1 MKKRKI
7 QPILGTIFQ
16 KIAPRIGAKVVME
29 PNWKIV
35 GQVTFRNGKRRYF
48 RYSSSDLNPL
58 GASSIAQDK
67 DYANFFMKRMGY
79 PTIRGEAFLSDDW
92 AKMIGSPRN
101 KQAAFRFARKLG
113 FPLIIKP
120 NSGSQGGNVQL
131 VHSKKEFFKG
141 LKAIFRRDRVAL
153 VQKQVIGRDYRIV
166 VLDNEV
172 ISAYERIP
180 LNVIGDGRSSILSL
194 LKGKQREFVASSRD
208 TQLRL
213 DDPRI
218 RLKLRHQG
226 LSMHS
231 VLKKGEKIF
240 LLDNANLSTGG
251 DAVEVKKLHPEF
263 KKFAI
268 RLTKDMGLRIC
279 GVDLMVDGTLE
290 EKPKKFWVLEVNAA
304 PGLDHY
310 ARSGK
315 AQERIVEG
323 MYLKVLKSLQK

>member
-1 MKKRKI
+1 
-7 QPILGTIFQ
+7 
-16 KIAPRIGAKVVME
+16 ME

-172 ISAYERIP
+172 ISATNVFP
-180 LNVIGDGRSSILSL
+180 SVIGDGRSSILSPQR
-194 LKGKQREFVASSRD
+194 KQREFVACRD
-208 TQLRL
+208 TARC
-213 DDPRI
+213 DGRI
-218 RLKLRHQG
+218 RLKLKDQLCHD
-226 LSMHS
+226 S
-231 VLKKGEKIF
+231 VLKKGEKYFI
-240 LLDNANLSTGG
+240 DNANLSKMLLK
-251 DAVEVKKLHPEF
+251 KKLSRL
-263 KKFAI
+263 KFAI
-268 RLTKDMGLRIC
+268 PQRHGPHL
-279 GVDLMVDGTLE
+279 GVDLQWTGPRKAV
-290 EKPKKFWVLEVNAA
+290 FCAA
-304 PGLDHY
+304 
-310 ARSGK
+310 
-315 AQERIVEG
+315 
-323 MYLKVLKSLQK
+323 